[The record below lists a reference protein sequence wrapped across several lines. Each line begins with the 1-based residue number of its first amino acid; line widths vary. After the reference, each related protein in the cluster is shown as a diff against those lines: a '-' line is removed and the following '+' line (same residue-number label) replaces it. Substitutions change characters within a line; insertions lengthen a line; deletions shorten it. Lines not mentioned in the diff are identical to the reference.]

1 MASQIVPEVVIGYP
15 MPPSSDTPPPRG
27 WWSRPIVTLPA
38 MHDRGATCTDVTCF
52 ITPCCGGIFT
62 VIAVLVF
69 ITHLIDN
76 THCDAKFS
84 IQSIAVSPS
93 SATWHVDFLVKN
105 PSSRYTIYYGS
116 DETAARL
123 GPLNAAVLNAS
134 YERKTRS
141 HTAFS
146 VGFAAEGNPN
156 TVVFKQLDI
165 KLRAKLTSYGEDD
178 PRAGHVD
185 IRCYNLTRKHENVEK
200 IQWLSMIP
208 SLRGYCYLE
217 IFANSVSV
225 SNANANANVS
235 VADWTIGFAA
245 RSPITN
251 CKMSFQT
258 LKSRLLRG
266 DQVISNSLPPMSE
279 YIGQFVAGDM
289 ANVVFE
295 KVVMPEVIGDVIWD
309 FRVEVKYAMHIH
321 AGDVTVLVMAVCP
334 DIPVKFT
341 TDSAG
346 NMMGSLLGNMRRCDY
361 IIQDQLLNPLRS

>member
-1 MASQIVPEVVIGYP
+1 MASQTVPEVVIRYP

-38 MHDRGATCTDVTCF
+38 LHDREATCTDFTAF
-52 ITPCCGGIFT
+52 FTPCCGGIFT

-69 ITHLIDN
+69 ITHVIDN

-105 PSSRYTIYYGS
+105 PSPRYTIYYGG

-134 YERKTRS
+134 HERKSRS

-146 VGFAAEGNPN
+146 VDFAAEGNPN
-156 TVVFKQLDI
+156 NEFSKQLDI
-165 KLRAKLTSYGEDD
+165 KLSAKLTSYGEDD

-185 IRCYNLTRKHENVEK
+185 L
-200 IQWLSMIP
+200 
-208 SLRGYCYLE
+208 
-217 IFANSVSV
+217 FANSISV

-309 FRVEVKYAMHIH
+309 FRVEVKYAMHIN